1 MPYRKLIKQRHSPDS
16 LINRMGALYV
26 IEAIECLFVLTPH
39 GIKSLLSTCRG
50 GIYLYRPDEIR
61 LMTV

>member
-1 MPYRKLIKQRHSPDS
+1 
-16 LINRMGALYV
+16 MGALYV

-39 GIKSLLSTCRG
+39 GIKTLLSTYHD
-50 GIYLYRPDEIR
+50 GIYLYRPDETR